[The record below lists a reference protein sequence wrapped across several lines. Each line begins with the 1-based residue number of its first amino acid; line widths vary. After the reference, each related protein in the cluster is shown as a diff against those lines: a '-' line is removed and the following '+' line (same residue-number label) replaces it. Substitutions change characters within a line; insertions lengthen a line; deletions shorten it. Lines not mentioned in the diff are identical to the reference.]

1 VKSLQEGIERI
12 AEAVSR
18 KKGRFALGAVL
29 PEQQMKFGTRAP
41 FALAV
46 GDYSAVQFKAGG
58 FMCMV
63 GMTREHIEE
72 LRDLCNEALGS

>member
-1 VKSLQEGIERI
+1 MKSLQEGIQRI
-12 AEAVSR
+12 VEAVSR
-18 KKGRFALGAVL
+18 KKGRFALGPVT
-29 PEQQMKFGTRAP
+29 PELQKQCGTQAP

-46 GDYSAVQFKAGG
+46 GDYSAVQLKGGG
-58 FMCMV
+58 FLCMV